1 MGKDPFLVPKPFL
14 FAKLKQTH
22 ELQQVKD
29 QALDTWACEQR
40 LDKVMRA
47 GLTLSPKTTKNLG
60 KVHIVIS
67 FQKFDFRWQRTVI
80 TDRREEKQV
89 SHRLSLAY
97 FLERVFGLNHKE
109 GEAKQIPANP
119 LRGGGGSGP
128 EEVRMSRGNKSKHQR
143 KDLHRERTLKTGQG
157 S

>member
-1 MGKDPFLVPKPFL
+1 MTFRSRKKPWNF
-14 FAKLKQTH
+14 H
-22 ELQQVKD
+22 S
-29 QALDTWACEQR
+29 R